1 MDGVHRSFRFIVQ
14 VVTTSLYQFSGLF
27 GFILMFGL
35 LLYFISRSTR
45 KAFSHSGHSKLD
57 VFFTG
62 WIGTPV
68 HEIGHAVFCILFGHR
83 ITEIKLYSPNSQDGT
98 LGYVNHSCNSNSL
111 YQRIGG
117 FFIGTGPILF
127 GSFVLYL
134 LICFC
139 LPNYRLISEIISKTD
154 LTDSGIFELLKNT
167 GSMLKTGISLL
178 VNVFSPENFGKP
190 SFWLFI
196 YLSFCISS
204 HMQLS
209 PPDLKSMWS
218 GTLTILLIFL
228 LVNFLTMLLGFN
240 ITAYVLKFNR
250 LTGILINI
258 FILATVVSF
267 INFLMTYLI
276 LAAFHFKRH
285 KSLLSIW

>member
-1 MDGVHRSFRFIVQ
+1 MDNVQSSFNFMVQ
-14 VVTTSLYQFSGLF
+14 VVTASLYQFLCLF
-27 GFILMFGL
+27 GFILIFGL

-45 KAFSHSGHSKLD
+45 KAFSNSGHSKLD

-83 ITEIKLYSPNSQDGT
+83 ITDIKLYSPNSQDGT
-98 LGYVNHSCNSNSL
+98 LGYVSHSFNSKSL
-111 YQRIGG
+111 FQRIGN

-134 LICFC
+134 LAKFC
-139 LPNYRLISEIISKTD
+139 LPNYRMISEIIAKTD
-154 LTDSGIFELLKNT
+154 LSDSGIFELAKNT
-167 GSMLKTGISLL
+167 GSMLTTGISLM

-190 SFWLFI
+190 LFWLFI

-209 PPDLKSMWS
+209 PPDLRSMWS

-228 LVNFLTMLLGFN
+228 LVNFLTMLIGFS
-240 ITAYVLKFNR
+240 ITSYILKFNR
-250 LTGILINI
+250 ITGSLINI
-258 FILATVVSF
+258 FILATVISF
-267 INFLMTYLI
+267 TNFLMTYLL
-276 LAAFHFKRH
+276 LAAFHYKRH

>member
-1 MDGVHRSFRFIVQ
+1 MDNVQSSFNFMVQ
-14 VVTTSLYQFSGLF
+14 VVTASLYQFLCLF
-27 GFILMFGL
+27 GFILIFGL
-35 LLYFISRSTR
+35 LLYFISHSTR
-45 KAFSHSGHSKLD
+45 KAFSNSGHSKLD

-83 ITEIKLYSPNSQDGT
+83 VTDIKLYSPNSQDGT
-98 LGYVNHSCNSNSL
+98 LGYVSHSFNSKSL
-111 YQRIGG
+111 FQKIGN

-134 LICFC
+134 LAKFC
-139 LPNYRLISEIISKTD
+139 LPNYRMISEIIAKTD
-154 LTDSGIFELLKNT
+154 LSDSGIFELVKNT
-167 GSMLKTGISLL
+167 GSMLKTGISLM

-190 SFWLFI
+190 LFWLFI

-209 PPDLKSMWS
+209 PPDLRSMWS

-228 LVNFLTMLLGFN
+228 LVNFLTMLIGFS
-240 ITAYVLKFNR
+240 ITSYILKFNR
-250 LTGILINI
+250 ITGSLINI
-258 FILATVVSF
+258 LILATVISF
-267 INFLMTYLI
+267 TNFLMTYLL
-276 LAAFHFKRH
+276 LAAFHYKRH

>member
-1 MDGVHRSFRFIVQ
+1 MNQSFNFIFQ
-14 VVTTSLYQFSGLF
+14 VIKTSLYQFFSLF

-45 KAFSHSGHSKLD
+45 MAFSNSGHSKLD

-83 ITEIKLYSPNSQDGT
+83 ITDINLYSPNSQDGT
-98 LGYVNHSCNSNSL
+98 LGYVNHSFNSKSL
-111 YQRIGG
+111 FQRIGG
-117 FFIGTGPILF
+117 FFIGTGPILL

-134 LICFC
+134 LAKFC
-139 LPNYRLISEIISKTD
+139 LPNFRLISEIIAKTD
-154 LTDSGIFELLKNT
+154 LTDSGIFDLAKNT
-167 GSMLKTGISLL
+167 GSILKTGISLL

-190 SFWLFI
+190 VFWLFI

-218 GTLTILLIFL
+218 GTLAILLIFL
-228 LVNFLTMLLGFN
+228 LVNCLTMLLGFN
-240 ITAYVLKFNR
+240 VTAYVLKFNR
-250 LTGILINI
+250 LTGSLINI
-258 FILATVVSF
+258 FIMATVISF
-267 INFLMTYLI
+267 TNFLMTYLI